1 MDAFYHD
8 LIYFNDFFPHACH
21 DTVQQIVV
29 VHVKV
34 REQTVLN
41 VLVLEVPKGRM
52 PFPSIWFHNVGRP
65 QLRPVVH
72 HC

>member
-29 VHVKV
+29 HVKV

-41 VLVLEVPKGRM
+41 VLVLEVL
-52 PFPSIWFHNVGRP
+52 SILGGLYGITERSNALPLHLVS
-65 QLRPVVH
+65 
-72 HC
+72 